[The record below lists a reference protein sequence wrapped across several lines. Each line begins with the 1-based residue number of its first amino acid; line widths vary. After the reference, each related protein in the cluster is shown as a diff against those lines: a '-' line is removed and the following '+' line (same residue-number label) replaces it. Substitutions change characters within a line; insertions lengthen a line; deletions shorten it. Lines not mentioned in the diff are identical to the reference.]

1 MLSEFPDIKIEI
13 EEIVAQREATRLEEQ
28 LVDQI
33 FDDKVAKEEQQ

>member
-13 EEIVAQREATRLEEQ
+13 EEIVAQREATRLKEQ